1 MHVSYICN
9 CYLFM
14 SAIELDACI
23 FFKLET
29 IIVLVHLRCLD
40 VLTKNQVS
48 QKTLLDEHAVTHKN
62 SIYMF
67 RFECMED
74 KEPLACRS
82 LKIILL
88 KQILMK
94 SVLSQPH
101 PITRM
106 RKNAVMHCYK
116 YRSFAK

>member
-23 FFKLET
+23 FLKLET

-48 QKTLLDEHAVTHKN
+48 QKTLLDEQSHT
-62 SIYMF
+62 
-67 RFECMED
+67 R
-74 KEPLACRS
+74 
-82 LKIILL
+82 ILYN
-88 KQILMK
+88 
-94 SVLSQPH
+94 V
-101 PITRM
+101 
-106 RKNAVMHCYK
+106 
-116 YRSFAK
+116 